1 MPAMNKR
8 FDFSRILRLTLLLF
22 AIALAMAGSGDLFAQ
37 HRVTEGNYGEYIDT
51 ITAEESFFTI
61 GNMWLIV
68 CAILVFMMHL
78 GFATLESGLTRS
90 KNTINIIFKNLFVI
104 SSGLLLYALIGF
116 RTMYPGAEFNGI
128 VSFGFWIDV
137 NPDDYLDLMSAKYA
151 NYTWWTDFI
160 FQAMFAATAATI
172 VSGAVAER
180 VKLSSFM
187 IFTVLLVGIAYP
199 VAGSWEWGTG
209 WLDRNGFHDF
219 AGSSVVHAFGGF
231 AALACVLL
239 LGPRRGKYGTDGPGK
254 PIIGHSMPLASV
266 GVFLLWFGWFGF
278 NGGSVLS
285 AHPEQIG
292 LVVTNTA
299 LAGAAGCL
307 ASMIVT
313 QFVLKK
319 PDVSMALN
327 GVLAGLV
334 GITAGAD
341 SMMPA
346 PAIAVGAIAGALV
359 VLAILFFEKIK
370 IDDPVGATS
379 VHGVCGIWGT
389 LAVGIFGEAPL
400 LWQLIGAMSY
410 ALFAFVFSF
419 VIFLLIKLV
428 IGIRVSAEEE
438 DVGLDISEH
447 GQEAYSFD

>member
-1 MPAMNKR
+1 MKNAAN
-8 FDFSRILRLTLLLF
+8 FQRILRFALLIAAFSF
-22 AIALAMAGSGDLFAQ
+22 AFIGAQESLAQ
-37 HRVTEGNYGEYIDT
+37 HRVTEGNYDEYIDT
-51 ITAEESFFTI
+51 ITSEESFFTI
-61 GNMWLIV
+61 GNLWLVV
-68 CAILVFMMHL
+68 CAVLVFMMHL

-104 SSGLLLYALIGF
+104 SSGLILYALVGF
-116 RTMYPGAEFNGI
+116 RTMYPGTEFNGI
-128 VSFGFWIDV
+128 MSLGFWIDV
-137 NPDDYLDLMSAKYA
+137 NPADYLDIMSAKYA

-187 IFTVLLVGIAYP
+187 VFTVLIVGLAYP
-199 VAGSWEWGTG
+199 IAGSWEWGSG

-239 LGPRRGKYGTDGPGK
+239 LGPRRGKYGTDGPKK

-299 LAGAAGCL
+299 LAGAGGCL
-307 ASMIVT
+307 AAMIAT
-313 QFVLKK
+313 QLVLKK

-341 SMMPA
+341 SMMPG
-346 PAIAVGAIAGALV
+346 PALLVGAISGALV
-359 VLAILFFEKIK
+359 VFAILFFEKIK
-370 IDDPVGATS
+370 VDDPVGATS
-379 VHGVCGIWGT
+379 VHGVCGTWGT
-389 LAVGIFGEAPL
+389 LAVGIFGEAPF
-400 LWQLIGAMSY
+400 LWQLIGSMSY
-410 ALFAFVFSF
+410 ALFAFAFSF
-419 VIFLLIKLV
+419 IVFLAIKL
-428 IGIRVSAEEE
+428 IMGIRVSAEEE

-447 GQEAYSFD
+447 GQEAYSLD

>member
-1 MPAMNKR
+1 MVNVSK
-8 FDFSRILRLTLLLF
+8 FLGLLRIGGFILLF
-22 AIALAMAGSGDLFAQ
+22 APLLAPELSAQ
-37 HRVTEGNYGEYIDT
+37 HRVTEASYDEYIDT
-51 ITAEESFFTI
+51 ITAEESFFTV
-61 GNMWLIV
+61 GNVWVLV
-68 CAILVFMMHL
+68 CAALVFMMHL

-104 SSGLLLYALIGF
+104 SSGLVLYALLGF
-116 RTMYPGAEFNGI
+116 RTMYPGYEFNGFL
-128 VSFGFWIDV
+128 SLGFWIDV
-137 NPDDYLDLMSAKYA
+137 NQADYLDLMSAKYA

-180 VKLSSFM
+180 VKLGSFM
-187 IFTVLLVGIAYP
+187 IFTVLLVGFAYP
-199 VAGSWEWGTG
+199 IAGSWEWGEG

-239 LGPRRGKYGTDGPGK
+239 LGPRAGKYSADGSAR
-254 PIIGHSMPLASV
+254 PILGHSMPLAAV

-285 AHPEQIG
+285 AHPELIG
-292 LVVTNTA
+292 LVFTNTA

-307 ASMIVT
+307 TSMVTT

-319 PDVSMALN
+319 PDISMALN

-346 PAIAVGAIAGALV
+346 SALAVGAISGVIV
-359 VLAILFFEKIK
+359 VFSILMFERLR

-379 VHGVCGIWGT
+379 VHGTCGVWGT
-389 LAVGIFGEAPL
+389 VAVGIFGEAPL
-400 LWQLIGAMSY
+400 LWQLIGALSY
-410 ALFAFVFSF
+410 ALFAFIVAF
-419 VIFLLIKLV
+419 VAFFLIKLV
-428 IGIRVSAEEE
+428 LGIRVSAEEE
-438 DVGLDISEH
+438 SVGLDIAEH
-447 GQEAYSFD
+447 GQEAYAMEPGS

>member
-1 MPAMNKR
+1 MNKVST
-8 FDFSRILRLTLLLF
+8 FSRLLRPSLFLLLTTF
-22 AIALAMAGSGDLFAQ
+22 ALSITGELFAQ

-61 GNMWLIV
+61 GNVWLIV
-68 CAILVFMMHL
+68 CAVLVFMMHL
-78 GFATLESGLTRS
+78 GFATLESGLTRA

-104 SSGLLLYALIGF
+104 SSGLLLYALFGF
-116 RTMYPGAEFNGI
+116 RTMYPGSEFNGI
-128 VSFGFWIDV
+128 MSLGFWIDV
-137 NPDDYLDLMSAKYA
+137 NPADYLDLMSAKYA

-180 VKLSSFM
+180 VKLGSFM
-187 IFTVLLVGIAYP
+187 VFTLLIVGFAYP

-231 AALACVLL
+231 AALACVLI
-239 LGPRRGKYGTDGPGK
+239 LGPRRGKYGTDGPKK

-285 AHPEQIG
+285 AHPEMIG

-307 ASMIVT
+307 ASMLMT

-346 PAIAVGAIAGALV
+346 PAILVGAIAGALV
-359 VLAILFFEKIK
+359 VLAILGFEKIK

-379 VHGVCGIWGT
+379 VHGVCGAWGT
-389 LAVGIFGEAPL
+389 LAVGIFGEAPF
-400 LWQLIGAMSY
+400 LWQLIGTLSY

-419 VIFLLIKLV
+419 VVFYLIKLV
-428 IGIRVSAEEE
+428 MGVRVTAEEE
-438 DVGLDISEH
+438 DIGLDISEH
-447 GQEAYSFD
+447 GQEAYSID

>member
-1 MPAMNKR
+1 MNNIFNFQR
-8 FDFSRILRLTLLLF
+8 FLR
-22 AIALAMAGSGDLFAQ
+22 IALFTISIAFALGQTGELIAQ
-37 HRVTEGNYGEYIDT
+37 HRVTEPNYDEYIDT
-51 ITAEESFFTI
+51 VTSEESFFTI
-61 GNMWLIV
+61 GNVWVLV
-68 CAILVFMMHL
+68 CAVLVFIMHL

-104 SSGLLLYALIGF
+104 SSGLLLYALVGF
-116 RTMYPGAEFNGI
+116 RTMYPGVEFNGFF
-128 VSFGFWIDV
+128 SLGFWIDV
-137 NPDDYLDLMSAKYA
+137 NPGDYLDIMSAKYA

-187 IFTVLLVGIAYP
+187 IFALFIVGLAYP
-199 VAGSWEWGTG
+199 VAGSWEWGSG

-231 AALACVLL
+231 SALACVIL
-239 LGPRRGKYGTDGPGK
+239 LGPRRGKYATDGPSK
-254 PIIGHSMPLASV
+254 PLLGHSMPLAAI
-266 GVFLLWFGWFGF
+266 GVFILWFGWFGF

-285 AHPEQIG
+285 AHPELIG
-292 LVVTNTA
+292 LVIANTA
-299 LAGAAGCL
+299 LAGAGGCL
-307 ASMIVT
+307 ASMVST
-313 QFVLKK
+313 QIILKK

-341 SMMPA
+341 SMMPGS
-346 PAIAVGAIAGALV
+346 AILVGSISGVLV
-359 VLAILFFEKIK
+359 VLSILFFEKIK

-379 VHGVCGIWGT
+379 VHGTCGIWGT
-389 LAVGIFGEAPL
+389 LAVGFFGEAPV

-410 ALFAFVFSF
+410 ALFAFAFSF
-419 VIFLLIKLV
+419 LVFLAIKLT
-428 IGIRVSAEEE
+428 IGIRVTAEEE

-447 GQEAYSFD
+447 GQEAYAFDK

>member
-1 MPAMNKR
+1 MNKTFTR
-8 FDFSRILRLTLLLF
+8 QRVLRLTLILSAFALALF
-22 AIALAMAGSGDLFAQ
+22 ASQSGFAQ
-37 HRVTEGNYGEYIDT
+37 HRVTEGNYDEYIDT

-61 GNMWLIV
+61 GNVWLIV
-68 CAILVFMMHL
+68 CAVLVFMMHL
-78 GFATLESGLTRS
+78 GFATLESGLTRA

-104 SSGLLLYALIGF
+104 SSGLILYALLGF
-116 RTMYPGAEFNGI
+116 RTMYPGTEFNGI
-128 VSFGFWIDV
+128 ISLGFWIDV
-137 NPDDYLDLMSAKYA
+137 NPADYLDIMSAKYA

-187 IFTVLLVGIAYP
+187 VFTILIVGFAYP
-199 VAGSWEWGTG
+199 VAGSWEWGSG

-239 LGPRRGKYGTDGPGK
+239 LGPRRGKYGTDGPKK

-292 LVVTNTA
+292 LVVSNTA

-307 ASMIVT
+307 AAMIAT
-313 QFVLKK
+313 QIVLKK

-341 SMMPA
+341 SMMPGSA
-346 PAIAVGAIAGALV
+346 LVVGAISGALV
-359 VLAILFFEKIK
+359 VFAILFFEKIK

-379 VHGVCGIWGT
+379 VHGVCGTWGT

-410 ALFAFVFSF
+410 ALFAFAFSF
-419 VIFLLIKLV
+419 IVFLAIKMV
-428 IGIRVSAEEE
+428 MGIRVSAEEE

-447 GQEAYSFD
+447 GQEAYSLD

>member
-1 MPAMNKR
+1 MNNVSTL
-8 FDFSRILRLTLLLF
+8 SRLLRPSLFILLATLALSLT
-22 AIALAMAGSGDLFAQ
+22 GELFAQ
-37 HRVTEGNYGEYIDT
+37 HRVTESNYGEYIDT

-68 CAILVFMMHL
+68 CAVLVFMMHL

-104 SSGLLLYALIGF
+104 SSGLLLYALFGF
-116 RTMYPGAEFNGI
+116 RTMYPGTEFNGI
-128 VSFGFWIDV
+128 ISLGFWIDV
-137 NPDDYLDLMSAKYA
+137 NPADYLDLMSAKYA

-180 VKLSSFM
+180 VKLGSFM
-187 IFTVLLVGIAYP
+187 VFTLLIVGFAYP
-199 VAGSWEWGTG
+199 VAGSWEWGAG

-231 AALACVLL
+231 AALACVLI
-239 LGPRRGKYGTDGPGK
+239 LGPRRGKYGTDGPKK

-285 AHPEQIG
+285 AHPEMIG

-319 PDVSMALN
+319 PDISMALN

-346 PAIAVGAIAGALV
+346 PAILVGAIAGVLV
-359 VLAILFFEKIK
+359 VFAILGFEKIK

-379 VHGVCGIWGT
+379 VHGVCGVWGT
-389 LAVGIFGEAPL
+389 LAVGIFGEAPF
-400 LWQLIGAMSY
+400 LWQLIGTMSY
-410 ALFAFVFSF
+410 AIFAFVFSF
-419 VIFLLIKLV
+419 IVFYLIKLV
-428 IGIRVSAEEE
+428 MGIRVTAEEE
-438 DVGLDISEH
+438 DIGLDISEH
-447 GQEAYSFD
+447 GQEAYSID

>member
-1 MPAMNKR
+1 MNNVSKTLR
-8 FDFSRILRLTLLLF
+8 RILLALSLLS
-22 AIALAMAGSGDLFAQ
+22 IALAFFAPEAHAQ
-37 HRVTEGNYGEYIDT
+37 HRVTESNYDEYIDT
-51 ITAEESFFTI
+51 ITSEESFFTVS
-61 GNMWLIV
+61 NLWLLV
-68 CAILVFMMHL
+68 CAAMVFMMHL

-104 SSGLLLYALIGF
+104 SSGLLLFALFGF
-116 RTMYPGAEFNGI
+116 RTMYPGYEFNGWI
-128 VSFGFWIDV
+128 SLGFWIDV
-137 NPDDYLDLMSAKYA
+137 LPEDYLDLMSAKYA

-187 IFTVLLVGIAYP
+187 IFTILIVGFAYP
-199 VAGSWEWGTG
+199 VAGSWEWGQG

-219 AGSSVVHAFGGF
+219 AGSSIVHAFGGF
-231 AALACVLL
+231 AALACILL
-239 LGPRRGKYGTDGPGK
+239 LGPRRGKYGADGSAR
-254 PIIGHSMPLASV
+254 PILGHSMPLAAI

-285 AHPEQIG
+285 AHPEMIG
-292 LVVTNTA
+292 LVFTNTA

-307 ASMIVT
+307 SSMVAT
-313 QFVLKK
+313 QILLKK
-319 PDVSMALN
+319 PDISMALN

-346 PAIAVGAIAGALV
+346 PAVAVGAISGVLV
-359 VLAILFFEKIK
+359 VAAILVFERLK

-379 VHGVCGIWGT
+379 VHGVCGFWGT

-400 LWQLIGAMSY
+400 IWQLIGSLSY
-410 ALFAFVFSF
+410 AIFAFVFAF
-419 VIFLLIKLV
+419 IVFLALKLT
-428 IGIRVSAEEE
+428 IGIRVTAEEE
-438 DVGLDISEH
+438 DIGLDISEH
-447 GQEAYSFD
+447 GQEAYAADSKS